1 MSGVRPNSLVSRG
14 IMNNIRQI
22 GLNLCGGR
30 NKTFTIKNPKTIE
43 AIKWIGREISSPE
56 NRLILGITALAS
68 QPFID
73 AQNKTLDD
81 DIKGVVISRTIAK
94 IIVGTTTGVL
104 IRKGCIK
111 AIDLMATM
119 PKKGVQLPKIRQ
131 ILLPAVQ
138 KIDPEILKQYKN
150 TMGTLLGLGVML
162 FTNFLIDAPLTQ
174 LLTNVM
180 IKAKYNKTNGG
191 KQNAESK

>member
-1 MSGVRPNSLVSRG
+1 MAVSGVRPISLVSRG

-30 NKTFTIKNPKTIE
+30 NKTFTISNPKAIE
-43 AIKWIGREISSPE
+43 SIKWIGREISSPE

-73 AQNKTLDD
+73 AKNKTLDEE
-81 DIKGVVISRTIAK
+81 IKGVVIARTIAK

-111 AIDLMATM
+111 AIDLMATV
-119 PKKGVQLPKIRQ
+119 PKKGITMPKIRQ

-138 KIDPEILKQYKN
+138 KIDLDILKQYKN

-162 FTNFLIDAPLTQ
+162 FTNFLVDAPLTQ

-180 IKAKYNKTNGG
+180 VKAKYGGG
-191 KQNAESK
+191 KKNAESK